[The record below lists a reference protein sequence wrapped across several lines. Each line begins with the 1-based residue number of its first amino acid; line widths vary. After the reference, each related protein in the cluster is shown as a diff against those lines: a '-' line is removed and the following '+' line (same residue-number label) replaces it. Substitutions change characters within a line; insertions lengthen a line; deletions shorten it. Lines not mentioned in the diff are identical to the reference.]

1 MNTQSETL
9 LELVK
14 AVASLSTRVD
24 TMGTCIEELKQE
36 VHQLREI
43 AAHARELTRTAKSLL
58 LVLGLVLG
66 IGGDKAISAITTA
79 LGG

>member
-1 MNTQSETL
+1 MNGQADTL

-14 AVASLSTRVD
+14 AVASLSTRVE
-24 TMGTCIEELKQE
+24 TMGTCISELKQD
-36 VHQLREI
+36 VHELREI

-66 IGGDKAISAITTA
+66 FGGDKAVAAITTA